1 MSLVDD
7 PFAALDEAKTAL
19 QAAEFEEA
27 LGELSE
33 TLNPEKESREPGD
46 IPSGGVFVFDLETVP
61 DESRFPRPVR
71 VEKVKRA
78 AVACELSKIVT
89 LTVPQVK
96 SWIPKLS
103 EEQLNQL
110 ADLENGLKKPRGGV
124 LDAIEE
130 QKRIDDADD
139 FEAAM
144 TEWKKLSF
152 SPLCCRIVALGIR
165 SAKHHVTMLAKND
178 DEERELLRVLWVHVQ
193 RFKKRCGYNITAFDD
208 AVLVFRSMILG
219 VDATE
224 LLNRKKFGDSAAI
237 DLMTVM
243 FPVSNYGGGGKKKD
257 DDEDKEPEYDIING
271 QSRKLK
277 DVCRMLGIAPP
288 VGYEMSGDKVFD
300 LTESGDWAGIAA
312 YVESDAVIEFELYRR
327 LSDYV
332 NF

>member
-7 PFAALDEAKTAL
+7 PFAAL
-19 QAAEFEEA
+19 EEVSEVDGVDNA
-27 LGELSE
+27 VEDVVTEL
-33 TLNPEKESREPGD
+33 LKESEPAATGD
-46 IPSGGVFVFDLETVP
+46 IPSGGVFVFDLETIP

-71 VEKVKRA
+71 VEKVKRPSI
-78 AVACELSKIVT
+78 ACELSKIVT
-89 LTVPQVK
+89 QTVPQVK

-110 ADLENGLKKPRGGV
+110 VDLENGLKKPRTGV

-152 SPLCCRIVALGIR
+152 NPFGCRIVALGIR

-178 DEERELLRVLWVHVQ
+178 DEERELLRVLWKHIA
-193 RFKKRCGYNITAFDD
+193 RFKTRCGYNITGFDD
-208 AVLVFRSMILG
+208 AVLVMRSMLLG
-219 VDATE
+219 VE
-224 LLNRKKFGDSAAI
+224 SSQLISRKKFGDRASI
-237 DLMTVM
+237 DLMTVL
-243 FPVSNYGGGGKKKD
+243 FPS
-257 DDEDKEPEYDIING
+257 G
-271 QSRKLK
+271 QAQKLK
-277 DVCRMLGIAPP
+277 EVCRMLGIVPP

-300 LTESGDWAGIAA
+300 LTEAGDWNGIAA
-312 YVESDAVIEFELYRR
+312 YVESDAVIEFELYQR

-332 NF
+332 LF

>member
-7 PFAALDEAKTAL
+7 PFAAL
-19 QAAEFEEA
+19 EEVSEVDGVDNA
-27 LGELSE
+27 VEDVVTEL
-33 TLNPEKESREPGD
+33 LKESEPAATGD
-46 IPSGGVFVFDLETVP
+46 IPSGGVFVFDLETIP

-71 VEKVKRA
+71 VEKVKRPSI
-78 AVACELSKIVT
+78 ACELSKIVT
-89 LTVPQVK
+89 QTVPQVK

-110 ADLENGLKKPRGGV
+110 ADLENGLKKPRTGV

-152 SPLCCRIVALGIR
+152 NPFGCRIVALGIR

-178 DEERELLRVLWVHVQ
+178 DEERELLRVLWKHIA
-193 RFKKRCGYNITAFDD
+193 RFKTRCGYNITGFDD
-208 AVLVFRSMILG
+208 AVLVMRSMLLG
-219 VDATE
+219 VE
-224 LLNRKKFGDSAAI
+224 SSQLISRKKFGDRASI
-237 DLMTVM
+237 DLMTVL
-243 FPVSNYGGGGKKKD
+243 FPS
-257 DDEDKEPEYDIING
+257 G
-271 QSRKLK
+271 QAQKLK
-277 DVCRMLGIAPP
+277 EVCRMLGIVPP

-300 LTESGDWAGIAA
+300 LTEAGDWNGIAA
-312 YVESDAVIEFELYRR
+312 YVESDAVIEFELYQR

-332 NF
+332 LF